1 MIDCKQLMVYDYVS
15 VRENFPLPAK
25 VLEILYEGEECIFNL
40 NGEPKNIYKEEI
52 WPISLTKEFF
62 TSNGFEV
69 LYSDNQTMK
78 LYNGEH
84 SLRVNIIDGNK
95 FEVRP
100 IGYIEYVH
108 EFQHLLRMFKLYEY
122 ADNLKVGQ

>member
-1 MIDCKQLMVYDYVS
+1 MIDCKRLMIYDYVS
-15 VRENFPLPAK
+15 IKGNFPLPAK
-25 VLEILYEGEECIFNL
+25 VCETLYEGEECVFNL
-40 NGEPKNIYKEEI
+40 DGDAKNIYKENI
-52 WPISLTKEFF
+52 WPIALTKEFF
-62 TSNGFEV
+62 INNGFEI
-69 LYSDNQTMK
+69 LYNDKQTIK
-78 LYNGEH
+78 LYNREH

-122 ADNLKVGQ
+122 ADNLKV